1 MKIYGIY
8 MDRPLSQ
15 EENERFMTFIS
26 PEKRE
31 KCRRFY
37 HKEDAHRTL
46 LGDVLVRSVISRQ
59 YQLDKSDIRF
69 STQEYGKPC
78 IPDLPDAHF
87 NISHSGRW
95 VIGAFDSQ
103 PIGIDIEKTKPISL
117 EIAKRFFS
125 KTEYSDLLAKDKD
138 EQTDYFYHLWSM
150 KESFIKQEGKG
161 LSLPLDSFSVRL
173 HQDGQV
179 SIELPDS
186 HSPCYIKTY
195 EVDPGYKMAVCAA
208 HPDFPEDITIVSY
221 EELL

>member
-1 MKIYGIY
+1 
-8 MDRPLSQ
+8 
-15 EENERFMTFIS
+15 
-26 PEKRE
+26 
-31 KCRRFY
+31 
-37 HKEDAHRTL
+37 
-46 LGDVLVRSVISRQ
+46 
-59 YQLDKSDIRF
+59 
-69 STQEYGKPC
+69 
-78 IPDLPDAHF
+78 
-87 NISHSGRW
+87 
-95 VIGAFDSQ
+95 
-103 PIGIDIEKTKPISL
+103 
-117 EIAKRFFS
+117 
-125 KTEYSDLLAKDKD
+125 
-138 EQTDYFYHLWSM
+138 M

>member
-1 MKIYGIY
+1 

-15 EENERFMTFIS
+15 AESDRLMSFVS
-26 PEKRE
+26 AEKRE

-46 LGDVLVRSVISRQ
+46 LGDVLVRSVISGQ
-59 YQLDKSDIRF
+59 HQLDKADIRF
-69 STQEYGKPC
+69 SAQEYGKPF

-95 VIGAFDSQ
+95 IVCAFDSQ
-103 PIGIDIEKTKPISL
+103 PIGIDIEKMKPISL
-117 EIAKRFFS
+117 DIAKRFFS
-125 KTEYSDLLAKDKD
+125 KTEYSDLLAKNKD

-150 KESFIKQEGKG
+150 KESYIKQEGKG

-179 SIELPDS
+179 SIELTDS
-186 HSPCYIKTY
+186 HTPCYIKTY

-208 HPDFPEDITIVSY
+208 HPDFPEDITMISY
-221 EELL
+221 EALL

>member
-15 EENERFMTFIS
+15 EENERFMSFIS

-95 VIGAFDSQ
+95 VICAFDSQ
-103 PIGIDIEKTKPISL
+103 PIGIDIEKRNRSALRSPS
-117 EIAKRFFS
+117 A
-125 KTEYSDLLAKDKD
+125 
-138 EQTDYFYHLWSM
+138 
-150 KESFIKQEGKG
+150 SFQKQ
-161 LSLPLDSFSVRL
+161 STATF
-173 HQDGQV
+173 
-179 SIELPDS
+179 
-186 HSPCYIKTY
+186 
-195 EVDPGYKMAVCAA
+195 
-208 HPDFPEDITIVSY
+208 
-221 EELL
+221 

>member
-15 EENERFMTFIS
+15 EETERFMSFVS

-46 LGDVLVRSVISRQ
+46 LGDVLVRSVISGQ
-59 YQLDKSDIRF
+59 YQLDKSGIRF
-69 STQEYGKPC
+69 SAQEYGKPC

-95 VIGAFDSQ
+95 IICAFDSQ

-117 EIAKRFFS
+117 DIAKRFFS
-125 KTEYSDLLAKDKD
+125 KTEYSDLSAKNKD

-173 HQDGQV
+173 HQDGRV

-208 HPDFPEDITIVSY
+208 HCDFPKDITMVSY
-221 EELL
+221 EALL